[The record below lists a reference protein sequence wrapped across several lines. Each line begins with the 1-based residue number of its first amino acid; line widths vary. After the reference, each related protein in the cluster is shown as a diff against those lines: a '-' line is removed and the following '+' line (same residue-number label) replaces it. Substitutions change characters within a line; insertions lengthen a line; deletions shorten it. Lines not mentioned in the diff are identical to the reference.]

1 LNTYFIYSAK
11 VLATTDCMAGQTWS
25 WTGLIWNCAQKI
37 SFEYPIGVLK
47 HPDKTGNIFLSEV
60 ICYNLS
66 FGRQIRPVCISVSQ
80 KLK

>member
-37 SFEYPIGVLK
+37 SFEYPI
-47 HPDKTGNIFLSEV
+47 
-60 ICYNLS
+60 
-66 FGRQIRPVCISVSQ
+66 
-80 KLK
+80 

>member
-37 SFEYPIGVLK
+37 SLEYPMDVLK
-47 HPDKTGNIFLSEV
+47 HPDKTGNISLSE
-60 ICYNLS
+60 LS
-66 FGRQIRPVCISVSQ
+66 AIISHLEDKSGLFAYQ
-80 KLK
+80 FHKNW